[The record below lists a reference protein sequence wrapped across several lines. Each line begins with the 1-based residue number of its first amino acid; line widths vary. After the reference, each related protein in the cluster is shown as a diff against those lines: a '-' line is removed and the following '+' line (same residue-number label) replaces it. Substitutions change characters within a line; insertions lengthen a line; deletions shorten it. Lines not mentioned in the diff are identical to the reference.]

1 MFDKLLHQINIFIF
15 YFFIRN
21 IGHLT
26 CYKANWNCSAIRKH
40 KAFIHAVWSMSHI
53 VEQETDSVYGPLPPK
68 IDSDKYVDEYF
79 MPAMP
84 GVSELRGMA
93 NSTSPEEVEVLKAAG
108 RRSMLDH
115 SRGLLAK
122 QTSLFFI
129 YYPEFCVFCVRVST
143 KCRFTNSK
151 NGFYQFFQ
159 MHSFPPEP

>member
-26 CYKANWNCSAIRKH
+26 RYKANWNCSAIRKH

-53 VEQETDSVYGPLPPK
+53 VEQETDSVYGPLPAK

-108 RRSMLDH
+108 R
-115 SRGLLAK
+115 
-122 QTSLFFI
+122 
-129 YYPEFCVFCVRVST
+129 
-143 KCRFTNSK
+143 
-151 NGFYQFFQ
+151 
-159 MHSFPPEP
+159 